1 MMPKSLLEVLKTGL
15 AELKK
20 RVKARKDDL
29 LARLGKKE
37 KLTNEE
43 AEWLDHTA
51 NFVDEKA
58 IVSLLEKAFFFFF
71 SHLTSLQGGPYVD
84 GTA

>member
-1 MMPKSLLEVLKTGL
+1 MFSAISGQSIMSKSPLEVLKTGL

-37 KLTNEE
+37 KLTDKEV
-43 AEWLDHTA
+43 EWLDHTA
-51 NFVDEKA
+51 NFGHVAAE
-58 IVSLLEKAFFFFF
+58 E
-71 SHLTSLQGGPYVD
+71 
-84 GTA
+84 